1 MYKAISATIL
11 AAALGLA
18 APQSFADPDGNGDVI
33 APRDVVAGRAVQG
46 EFAIYFNGKGDGGD
60 TLYESAGNPTWAVD
74 NFNGNF
80 RFVGGGVTRMTVNT
94 GGVNSTGSFNGK
106 ELILNNGASSRIRLV
121 SSGGEDHFIRNS
133 NGVLE
138 LLTANG
144 AIMTLDGATGNASFN
159 NEVSSA
165 VLEIRGA
172 GNDVAEGFKIHGN
185 GVEVEKGMV
194 VSISPDKPGEM
205 ELSSAPYQR
214 TVAGII
220 SGAGDR
226 RVGLQLGNAEEV
238 KRGELTPV
246 ALTGQVWCKVDTSL
260 AGIAPGDMLTTS
272 AVPGHAMKVLDYAN
286 AQGAIIGKALFEGR
300 VKLDEA
306 LSC

>member
-1 MYKAISATIL
+1 MYKAFSATIL

-33 APRDVVAGRAVQG
+33 APRDVVAGRNMVGTRVVLSPG
-46 EFAIYFNGKGDGGD
+46 EGTGTIWTF
-60 TLYESAGNPTWAVD
+60 D
-74 NFNGNF
+74 NFDGNM
-80 RFVGGGVTRMTVNT
+80 RFIGDGVTRMTVNT

-121 SSGGEDHFIRNS
+121 SSGGQDHFIRNS

-272 AVPGHAMKVLDYAN
+272 AVPGHAMKVLDYAK
-286 AQGAIIGKALFEGR
+286 AQGAIIGKAMTGLDHGEEGM
-300 VKLDEA
+300 VLV
-306 LSC
+306 LVSLQ

>member
-1 MYKAISATIL
+1 MYNAFSATTL

-33 APRDVVAGRAVQG
+33 APRDVVAGRNMVGTRVVLSPG
-46 EFAIYFNGKGDGGD
+46 EGTGTIWTF
-60 TLYESAGNPTWAVD
+60 D
-74 NFNGNF
+74 NFDGNM
-80 RFVGGGVTRMTVNT
+80 RFIGDGVTRMTVNT

-121 SSGGEDHFIRNS
+121 SSGGQDHFIRNS

-172 GNDVAEGFKIHGN
+172 GNAVAEGFKIHGN

-260 AGIAPGDMLTTS
+260 AGIAPGAMLTTS
-272 AVPGHAMKVLDYAN
+272 AVPGHAMKVLDYAK
-286 AQGAIIGKALFEGR
+286 AQGAIIGKAMTGLDHGEEGM
-300 VKLDEA
+300 VLV
-306 LSC
+306 LVSLQ